1 MAQWGSIPHLLQ
13 SVKINPRRRKCLSR
27 QRGTILIL
35 YRKDK
40 KSIMVVLELIMV
52 IFAILQIILFFKL
65 WGMTNNVRNIRE
77 MLQCYIKDNAL
88 NKDGEVKKEDNIA
101 PVRLPVDEY
110 IGKWGKYVTE
120 EEIEKVK
127 EMLPKLPQSIFSII
141 KIESTGKIK
150 VLSDLSN
157 IEESYKVLYYT
168 EYQRIK

>member
-1 MAQWGSIPHLLQ
+1 MSQYFELCFSLYYFAEN
-13 SVKINPRRRKCLSR
+13 NPIII
-27 QRGTILIL
+27 TI
-35 YRKDK
+35 D

-65 WGMTNNVRNIRE
+65 WGMTNNIRNIRE
-77 MLQCYIKDNAL
+77 MFQCYIKDNTL
-88 NKDGEVKKEDNIA
+88 NKDGKVKKEDNIV
-101 PVRLPVDEY
+101 PVRLHVDEY

-120 EEIEKVK
+120 EEIETVK

-141 KIESTGKIK
+141 KIERTGKIK
-150 VLSDLSN
+150 VLSDLNN

>member
-1 MAQWGSIPHLLQ
+1 
-13 SVKINPRRRKCLSR
+13 
-27 QRGTILIL
+27 
-35 YRKDK
+35 
-40 KSIMVVLELIMV
+40 MVVLELIMV

-141 KIESTGKIK
+141 KIESTGEIK

>member
-1 MAQWGSIPHLLQ
+1 MELCFSLCYFAET
-13 SVKINPRRRKCLSR
+13 NPIII
-27 QRGTILIL
+27 TI
-35 YRKDK
+35 DK

>member
-1 MAQWGSIPHLLQ
+1 
-13 SVKINPRRRKCLSR
+13 
-27 QRGTILIL
+27 
-35 YRKDK
+35 
-40 KSIMVVLELIMV
+40 MVVLELIMV

-77 MLQCYIKDNAL
+77 ILQCYIKDNTL

-120 EEIEKVK
+120 EEIEKV
-127 EMLPKLPQSIFSII
+127 LPKLPQSIFSII

>member
-1 MAQWGSIPHLLQ
+1 
-13 SVKINPRRRKCLSR
+13 
-27 QRGTILIL
+27 
-35 YRKDK
+35 
-40 KSIMVVLELIMV
+40 MVVLELIMV

-77 MLQCYIKDNAL
+77 ILQCYIKDNTL

-120 EEIEKVK
+120 EEIEK
-127 EMLPKLPQSIFSII
+127 MLPKLPQSIFSII